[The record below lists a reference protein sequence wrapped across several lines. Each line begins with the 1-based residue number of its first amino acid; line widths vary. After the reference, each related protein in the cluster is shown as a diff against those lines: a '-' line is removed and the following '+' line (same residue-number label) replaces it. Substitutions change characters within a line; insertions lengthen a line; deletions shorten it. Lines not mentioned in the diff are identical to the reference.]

1 LKPLEEG
8 QVAQN
13 KLKAKGRKKPVS
25 KRGKQAVEK
34 QAHSKLNMHSKI
46 LAQEMKMVG
55 VDDQVD
61 RICPTIPYFPSYCM
75 LMLMHTE
82 SVPVRQYFLIRHS
95 TLMFESAGNLQTRH
109 CQEAVCWRRS
119 FWR

>member
-1 LKPLEEG
+1 
-8 QVAQN
+8 VAQN

-55 VDDQVD
+55 VDDQVG
-61 RICPTIPYFPSYCM
+61 ILCHV
-75 LMLMHTE
+75 MHYSSLHRVLIMMCTVYV
-82 SVPVRQYFLIRHS
+82 SARQYFFVKRS
-95 TLMFESAGNLQTRH
+95 TLMLESAGNLQRNH
-109 CQEAVCWRRS
+109 CQEAVCWWRS